1 MTFPLDTILFPGD
14 LTVMEF
20 ALLLLPMT
28 TSNFSP
34 NVSLIDFG
42 ITEMILSAA
51 GELFNI
57 SVCADAGEP
66 EITRTPI
73 IVKAV
78 NKLLILRTL
87 STHPSAVDGNG

>member
-1 MTFPLDTILFPGD
+1 
-14 LTVMEF
+14 
-20 ALLLLPMT
+20 
-28 TSNFSP
+28 
-34 NVSLIDFG
+34 
-42 ITEMILSAA
+42 MILSAA

-87 STHPSAVDGNG
+87 YTHPSAVDGNG